1 MKWTIIFVAILAAC
15 LPMRALA
22 QEPSEALPADQ
33 ASPVAVPAP
42 SSAQPIGQ
50 PCLKLKKVTANAGAV
65 AQGGRIGLKLQLET
79 RECALPYQ
87 RSSSP
92 SVVQGLVF
100 QERSPFRV
108 DRASTSFGKIEAP
121 AAGAAS
127 ETVRKVEYLLSV
139 EALPE
144 APLGTQKLDA
154 VVTYQ
159 AVKSDGTLST
169 EELPL
174 SIPIKVVPAGTRVPP
189 HSEYGFKHVAT
200 TVAVAIVM
208 IPLLPLMLLGGIVQY
223 IQHGQWPTC

>member
-1 MKWTIIFVAILAAC
+1 MTLIFAAMLAAC
-15 LPMRALA
+15 LSMQLAA
-22 QEPSEALPADQ
+22 QEPSHAQSADQ
-33 ASPVAVPAP
+33 PLASAAHPQ
-42 SSAQPIGQ
+42 SEAQPGAP
-50 PCLKLKKVTANAGAV
+50 PCLKLRKVTPDADAV
-65 AQGGRIGLKLQLET
+65 PQGGRIGLKLQLET

-154 VVTYQ
+154 IVTYQ

-189 HSEYGFKHVAT
+189 RSEHSFKQVAE
-200 TVAVAIVM
+200 VVLVAIVM
-208 IPLLPLMLLGGIVQY
+208 VPLLPLVLLAGLAGWD
-223 IQHGQWPTC
+223 GC

>member
-1 MKWTIIFVAILAAC
+1 MTLIFAAMLAAC

-65 AQGGRIGLKLQLET
+65 AQGGRIGLRLELEA
-79 RECALPYQ
+79 RDCALRYQ
-87 RSSSP
+87 PSP
-92 SVVQGLVF
+92 SPSAVPGLAF

-108 DRASTSFGKIEAP
+108 YKASTSFGKIEAP

-159 AVKSDGTLST
+159 AVKRDGTLSAQ
-169 EELPL
+169 ELPI
-174 SIPIKVVPAGTRVPP
+174 SIPIKVVPAGTLVPP
-189 HSEYGFKHVAT
+189 RSEHSFKHVAE
-200 TVAVAIVM
+200 VVLVAIVM
-208 IPLLPLMLLGGIVQY
+208 VPLLPLVLLAGLAGWD
-223 IQHGQWPTC
+223 GC